1 MIEIPESRTLAVQL
15 NESINDKLIKKV
27 YTNTSPHKFAWFSG
41 DPDNYNSLLSGKK
54 VILSQAF
61 GGMVEIQVEDIRL
74 VFCDGTNIRYYE
86 CGEKLPLK
94 HQLQLEFENG
104 SSLICSIQMYGAL
117 WALKPGQTEGY
128 NQLAREKI
136 SPLSDEFDISYFR
149 SLYSEGDKKL
159 SAKAFLATNQRI
171 PGLGN
176 GVLQDILFNAKI
188 HPKRKMNSLSE
199 SEYEAMYQSIKSTLL
214 EMSKNGGR
222 DTEKTLY
229 GQQGGYTT
237 ILSSKTK
244 DTPCPICNTKI
255 VREAYLGGNIYYCP
269 ECQRFE

>member
-1 MIEIPESRTLAVQL
+1 MIEIPESRTLAGQL
-15 NESINDKLIKKV
+15 NESIKGKLIRKV

-54 VILSQAF
+54 VILSQSF
-61 GGMVEIQVEDIRL
+61 GGMVEIKVEDIRL
-74 VFCDGTNIRYYE
+74 VFCDGTNIRYFE
-86 CGEKLPLK
+86 NAEKLPPK
-94 HQLQLEFENG
+94 HQLQLEFEDE

-117 WALKPGQTEGY
+117 WALNPGQTEGY
-128 NQLAREKI
+128 NEIAREKMN
-136 SPLSDEFDISYFR
+136 PLSDEFDVSYFQ
-149 SLYSEGDKKL
+149 SIYSEEDKKL

-176 GVLQDILFNAKI
+176 GVLQDILFYANI

-199 SEYEAMYQSIKSTLL
+199 AEYEAMYQSIKSTLL
-214 EMSKNGGR
+214 EMSDNGGR

-229 GQQGGYTT
+229 GKQGGYKT
-237 ILSSKTK
+237 ILSNKTK
-244 DTPCPICNTKI
+244 DTPCPVCNTKI
-255 VREAYLGGNIYYCP
+255 VKEAYLGGNIYYCP